1 MIKQYFSLSITI
13 YYIHNNYRAL
23 SKCKYL
29 LLNLN
34 YYSDDVYSMINDNRY
49 YLYQ

>member
-13 YYIHNNYRAL
+13 YYIQNNYREL

-34 YYSDDVYSMINDNRY
+34 YSDDVYSMIDDNRY

>member
-1 MIKQYFSLSITI
+1 MIKQYFSFILQSITFNFK
-13 YYIHNNYRAL
+13 YYIQNNYWAL

-34 YYSDDVYSMINDNRY
+34 YSDDVYTVW
-49 YLYQ
+49 

>member
-13 YYIHNNYRAL
+13 YYIQNNYRAL

-29 LLNLN
+29 LLKLN
-34 YYSDDVYSMINDNRY
+34 YSDNVYSVINDNRY
-49 YLYQ
+49 YFYQ